1 MIDWREI
8 EELPGDLAP
17 GRSFLFCTLGK
28 HIFPVTLVVRNGE
41 ALCCSRD
48 NAGAN
53 AAVLLEEDALVTHF
67 AEAELPQASE
77 RQITAAAAR
86 VANLDERCRP
96 AILARRVSCA
106 WAGPGT
112 TSVLLRSRPEI
123 GTSGHQRTGGL
134 SDG

>member
-77 RQITAAAAR
+77 RQITAAVSSLPVARTVSATYVSLAHGPLRCTRAVAAP
-86 VANLDERCRP
+86 LP
-96 AILARRVSCA
+96 ASRWMAMSCA
-106 WAGPGT
+106 RSSGP
-112 TSVLLRSRPEI
+112 P
-123 GTSGHQRTGGL
+123 
-134 SDG
+134 